1 MSIRLRIDTGP
12 VAGFGDRLAL
22 AERLIRAGARSS
34 VVNEALETRGALRVL
49 VTRMHRA
56 MRRPDRPRGPLP
68 SDIGELLGTRAIRL
82 EASAF
87 LSCWDQLRAAGH
99 DPGLALADAWEAT
112 RVPSP
117 PRLKVRRLTID
128 HAWVLARERYQ
139 LVVRRCTCCR
149 AHWYEAAAM
158 PTGPSV
164 ARSGIMCRDRGA
176 DPSID
181 SPPLAPAV
189 DPRCPHCHPPL
200 GTSAAA
206 PDRRQA
212 SAPGGDARAGWRWQ
226 PSDALAT
233 LADRFRVAE
242 ALIAEGARLPV
253 VAHLTSLP
261 AGGVL
266 RQLYIE
272 VAGERPRQGALPQL
286 GAHILSSGRLRLQ
299 SSVLVVTASRL
310 LNAGVPASHALLG
323 AWRTYQRVFG
333 DRASFDIN
341 AAALVVR
348 ARRHPDFQLVTCHRC
363 RAEHLALRSDLP
375 NQRCP
380 VCRSL
385 RMAERRDMSA
395 RARESA
401 GPRLPVAPGG

>member
-1 MSIRLRIDTGP
+1 MSIRLRIDSGP
-12 VAGFGDRLAL
+12 VTGFGDRLAL
-22 AERLIRAGARSS
+22 AERLIRAGARST

-56 MRRPDRPRGPLP
+56 LRRPDRPRGPLP
-68 SDIGELLGTRAIRL
+68 SDLGELLGTRAIRL
-82 EASAF
+82 QASAF

-99 DPGLALADAWEAT
+99 DSGLALAEAWEAT
-112 RVPSP
+112 RALCA
-117 PRLKVRRLTID
+117 PRRNVRRLTID
-128 HAWVLARERYQ
+128 HAWVLARERGR
-139 LVVRRCTCCR
+139 LVVLRCIRCR
-149 AHWYEAAAM
+149 AHWYEAA
-158 PTGPSV
+158 TGSTEPSM
-164 ARSGIMCRDRGA
+164 APPGIMCRDRDIHRSA
-176 DPSID
+176 D
-181 SPPLAPAV
+181 SPALVPTV
-189 DPRCPHCHPPL
+189 DLRCPHCHPPFS
-200 GTSAAA
+200 GTLASAGRRPVSSPASAA
-206 PDRRQA
+206 
-212 SAPGGDARAGWRWQ
+212 GAGWRWQ

-233 LADRFRVAE
+233 LAERFKVAE

-261 AGGVL
+261 SGGVL

-286 GAHILSSGRLRLQ
+286 GAHILASSRLRLQ

-310 LNAGVPASHALLG
+310 LKAGIPASHALLG
-323 AWRTYQRVFG
+323 AWRTYLRVFG

-348 ARRHPDFQLVTCHRC
+348 ARRHPDFHVITCHRC

-375 NQRCP
+375 HQRCP

-385 RMAERRDMSA
+385 RMAEHRE
-395 RARESA
+395 RATRSRESMA
-401 GPRLPVAPGG
+401 IRLSMAPGG